1 MSDYFLLSYDIN
13 PLRQLGRGICRRH
26 VAAELYALEVIHV
39 HVLLVHVF
47 NPGDADRV
55 VRGRRGIDGGFPF
68 AVQSDL
74 VDVDPGVVGG
84 SYAVSGLQPQTD
96 GHVCFLVQFERA
108 FHGFPVVGLPGI
120 FIDGRVAKTDT
131 TTGIVDVVAR
141 SADGVAVYVAHL
153 VLADILGKESQLVFP
168 LGEGHGLRNGVVA
181 TVL

>member
-1 MSDYFLLSYDIN
+1 MPCQSTHENEYTRQEKLFVEIQNSLLMSDYFLLSYDIN
-13 PLRQLGRGICRRH
+13 PLRQLGRG
-26 VAAELYALEVIHV
+26 V
-39 HVLLVHVF
+39 
-47 NPGDADRV
+47 RV
-55 VRGRRGIDGGFPF
+55 RRGIDGGFPF

-74 VDVDPGVVGG
+74 VYVEPGGVGDFH
-84 SYAVSGLQPQTD
+84 AVGGLQPQTD

-108 FHGFPVVGLPGI
+108 FHGFPMVGLPGI

-141 SADGVAVYVAHL
+141 SADGVAVHVAHL
-153 VLADILGKESQLVFP
+153 VLADILGKESQFVFP